1 MSRPS
6 AQQNPMKAKK
16 LWGGRFGEPTHKTVE
31 EFTASIHFDLRLYR
45 YDIQGSIAHCK
56 ALTEAG
62 VLTQAEE
69 EKIIKALQEIQQD
82 VQREIQ
88 SGQPG
93 FHPAH
98 EDIHM
103 AIEGRLIQK
112 LGELGGKLH
121 TARSRND
128 QIALDLRLY
137 LRDEIRLVQREIHRL
152 ELALLRM
159 AKGSVDVV
167 MPGYTHLQRA
177 QPVLFAHWSLA
188 YFEMLE
194 RDQQR
199 LSEVLARLN
208 VLPLGSGALA
218 GVNYPINRR
227 LVAKLLGFPRVS
239 KNSLDAV
246 SDRDFILE
254 FLSSAALL
262 MMHLSRLAE
271 ELILWSS
278 QEFNFIELPD
288 SLCTGSSLM
297 PQKKN
302 PDVLELIRAK
312 TGRVYGAL
320 FSLMTVMKGLPLAY
334 NRDLQED
341 KEPLFDSVETVKD
354 CLAIASAV
362 VGGLRLHKSAMKE
375 ATEDSFLLAADL
387 ADYLVGKGVTF
398 RKAHEIVG
406 KVVRYALD
414 QQKSLLA
421 CDLKELHRFSKKFEK
436 DVYGFLALEKS
447 LTRKSLIGGT
457 APQAVKKQIKESER
471 ALRQRQHF

>member
-1 MSRPS
+1 
-6 AQQNPMKAKK
+6 MKTKK
-16 LWGGRFGEPTHKTVE
+16 PWGGRFKESTLKSVE
-31 EFTASIHFDLRLYR
+31 EFTASIRFDLRLYR

-69 EKIIKALQEIQQD
+69 EKIVKALQEIQQD
-82 VQREIQ
+82 IQREIQ
-88 SGQPG
+88 SGQVE
-93 FHPAH
+93 FSVKD
-98 EDIHM
+98 EDVHM
-103 AIEGRLIQK
+103 MIEARLIKK

-128 QIALDLRLY
+128 QVALDIRLY
-137 LRDEIRLVQREIHRL
+137 LRDEIKILQGGIHGL
-152 ELALLRM
+152 EQALLRL
-159 AKGSVDVV
+159 AKSSLDVA

-177 QPVLFAHWSLA
+177 QPILFAHWPLA

-199 LSEVLARLN
+199 LSGVLTRVN
-208 VLPLGSGALA
+208 ILPLGSGALA

-227 LVAKLLGFPRVS
+227 RVAKLLGFPQVT

-246 SDRDFILE
+246 SDRDFIIE
-254 FLSSAALL
+254 FLSTASLI

-278 QEFNFIELPD
+278 QEFNFVELPD
-288 SLCTGSSLM
+288 RLCTGSSLM

-312 TGRVYGAL
+312 TGRVYGGL

-341 KEPLFDSVETVKD
+341 KEPLFDALETVKA
-354 CLAIASAV
+354 CLEMATAV
-362 VGGLRLHKSAMKE
+362 VEGLRLRKPVMQEAAM
-375 ATEDSFLLAADL
+375 DSFLLAADL
-387 ADYLVGKGVTF
+387 ADYLVGKGVAF

-406 KVVRYALD
+406 RVVRYAMEH
-414 QQKSLLA
+414 QKSLLA
-421 CDLKELHRFSKKFEK
+421 CNLKEYRKFSKRFEK
-436 DVYGFLALEKS
+436 DALDFLALEKS
-447 LTRKSLIGGT
+447 LARKGLLGGT
-457 APQAVKKQIKESER
+457 GPQALQRQIKEATET
-471 ALRQRQHF
+471 LRKRQF

>member
-1 MSRPS
+1 
-6 AQQNPMKAKK
+6 MKTKK
-16 LWGGRFGEPTHKTVE
+16 PWGGRFKESTLKSVE
-31 EFTASIHFDLRLYR
+31 EFTASIRFDLRLYR

-69 EKIIKALQEIQQD
+69 EKIVKALQEIQQD
-82 VQREIQ
+82 IQREIQ
-88 SGQPG
+88 SGQVE
-93 FHPAH
+93 FSVKD
-98 EDIHM
+98 EDVHM
-103 AIEGRLIQK
+103 MIEARLIKK

-128 QIALDLRLY
+128 QVALDIRLY
-137 LRDEIRLVQREIHRL
+137 LRDEIKTLQGGIHGL
-152 ELALLRM
+152 EQALLRL
-159 AKGSVDVV
+159 AKSSLDVA

-177 QPVLFAHWSLA
+177 QPILFAHWPLA

-199 LSEVLARLN
+199 LSGVLTRVN
-208 VLPLGSGALA
+208 ILPLGSGALA

-227 LVAKLLGFPRVS
+227 RVAKLLSFPQVT

-246 SDRDFILE
+246 SDRDFMIE
-254 FLSSAALL
+254 FLSTASLI

-278 QEFNFIELPD
+278 QEFNFVELPD
-288 SLCTGSSLM
+288 RLCTGSSLM

-312 TGRVYGAL
+312 TGRVYGGL

-341 KEPLFDSVETVKD
+341 KEPLFDALETVKA
-354 CLAIASAV
+354 CLEMATAV
-362 VGGLRLHKSAMKE
+362 VEGLRLRKPVMQEAAM
-375 ATEDSFLLAADL
+375 DSFLLAADL
-387 ADYLVGKGVTF
+387 ADYLVGKGVAF

-406 KVVRYALD
+406 RVVRYAMEH
-414 QQKSLLA
+414 QKSLLA
-421 CDLKELHRFSKKFEK
+421 CNLKEYRKFSKKFEK
-436 DVYGFLALEKS
+436 DALDFLALEKS
-447 LTRKSLIGGT
+447 LARKGLLGGT
-457 APQAVKKQIKESER
+457 GPQALQRQIKE
-471 ALRQRQHF
+471 ATQTLRKRQF